1 MSEPSRRDIEREEM
15 EMLLPWYVTGRLD
28 AADLAKMEAYLA
40 AHPEVARQL
49 DLARTE
55 RDETVAANEALGLP
69 SAGATARLM
78 ASLPAARPGWAA
90 MRALRGGLQQVG
102 DLLAAPTANAVRWA
116 ALAAAV
122 LIAVQ
127 GVAIVSLLN
136 ERAGTYQ
143 TASGGPGGQEGGEG
157 IALLVTFADDAKA
170 TAISQLLAD
179 LDGSIVD
186 GPKAGGVYKIRLRT
200 EDRSTAGREALMRR
214 LAGRRDIVRAV
225 LPSRD

>member
-1 MSEPSRRDIEREEM
+1 MSEPSRRDIEREEI

-40 AHPEVARQL
+40 RHPEVARQL

-127 GVAIVSLLN
+127 GIAIVSLLN

-143 TASGGPGGQEGGEG
+143 TASGGQSGDG

-170 TAISQLLAD
+170 TAISQLLTD

>member
-1 MSEPSRRDIEREEM
+1 MNELSRGDIEREEI

-40 AHPEVARQL
+40 RHPEVARQL

-127 GVAIVSLLN
+127 GIAIVSLLN

-143 TASGGPGGQEGGEG
+143 TASGGQSGDG

-170 TAISQLLAD
+170 TAISQLLTD

-214 LAGRRDIVRAV
+214 LAERRDIVRAV

>member
-1 MSEPSRRDIEREEM
+1 MSEPSRKDIEREEV

-127 GVAIVSLLN
+127 GIAIVSLLN

-143 TASGGPGGQEGGEG
+143 TASGGQSGDG

-170 TAISQLLAD
+170 TAISQLLTD

>member
-1 MSEPSRRDIEREEM
+1 MNELSRGDIEREEI

-127 GVAIVSLLN
+127 GIAIVSLLN

-143 TASGGPGGQEGGEG
+143 TASGGQSGDGF
-157 IALLVTFADDAKA
+157 ALLVTFADDAKA
-170 TAISQLLAD
+170 TAISQLLTD

>member
-28 AADLAKMEAYLA
+28 AADLAKVEAYLA

-127 GVAIVSLLN
+127 GIAIVSLLN

-143 TASGGPGGQEGGEG
+143 TASGGQSGDG

-170 TAISQLLAD
+170 TAISQLLTD

-200 EDRSTAGREALMRR
+200 EDRSPAGREVLMRR
-214 LAGRRDIVRAV
+214 LAERRDIVRAV

>member
-1 MSEPSRRDIEREEM
+1 MAMNELSRGDIEREEI

-127 GVAIVSLLN
+127 GIAIVSLLN

-143 TASGGPGGQEGGEG
+143 TASGGQSGDG

-170 TAISQLLAD
+170 TAISQLLTD

>member
-1 MSEPSRRDIEREEM
+1 MSEPSRRDIEREEI

-40 AHPEVARQL
+40 AHPEVAHQL
-49 DLARTE
+49 DLARSE

-69 SAGATARLM
+69 SAAATARLM
-78 ASLPAARPGWAA
+78 ASLPAARPGWAV
-90 MRALRGGLQQVG
+90 MRALRGSLQQVG
-102 DLLAAPTANAVRWA
+102 DLLVAPTTNAVRWA

-136 ERAGTYQ
+136 ERADTYQ
-143 TASGGPGGQEGGEG
+143 TASGGQSGEG

-170 TAISQLLAD
+170 TAISQLLTD

-200 EDRSTAGREALMRR
+200 EDRSPAGREALMRR
-214 LAGRRDIVRAV
+214 LAERRDLVRAV

>member
-1 MSEPSRRDIEREEM
+1 LAMSEPSRRDIEREEM

-127 GVAIVSLLN
+127 GIAIVSLLN

-143 TASGGPGGQEGGEG
+143 TASGGQSGDG

-170 TAISQLLAD
+170 TAISQLLTD

-214 LAGRRDIVRAV
+214 LAERRDIVRAV

>member
-1 MSEPSRRDIEREEM
+1 MTAIP
-15 EMLLPWYVTGRLD
+15 
-28 AADLAKMEAYLA
+28 LAL
-40 AHPEVARQL
+40 H
-49 DLARTE
+49 
-55 RDETVAANEALGLP
+55 N
-69 SAGATARLM
+69 ATASCDTLVM
-78 ASLPAARPGWAA
+78 PAARPGWAA

-143 TASGGPGGQEGGEG
+143 TASGGQGGEG
-157 IALLVTFADDAKA
+157 IALLVTFTDDAKA
-170 TAISQLLAD
+170 TAISQLLTD
-179 LDGSIVD
+179 LDGSILD
-186 GPKAGGVYKIRLRT
+186 GPKAGAVYKIRLRT

-214 LAGRRDIVRAV
+214 LAERRDIVRAV

>member
-1 MSEPSRRDIEREEM
+1 MNELSRGDIEREEM

-127 GVAIVSLLN
+127 GIAIVSLLN

-143 TASGGPGGQEGGEG
+143 TASGGQSGDG

-170 TAISQLLAD
+170 TAISQLLTD